1 MTPEDLDKLIN
12 DPKTWVVK
20 DFNNINNIYLNLEQ
34 IEILIESTTAL
45 LRQKHNDSLH
55 FKDFENTRKS
65 IEAIDTVR
73 DLLFAA
79 EEKERSRN

>member
-1 MTPEDLDKLIN
+1 MNADDLEKRIN
-12 DPKTWVVK
+12 DLKTWVLK
-20 DFNNINNIYLNLEQ
+20 DLNNINNIYLNLEQ

-45 LRQKHNDSLH
+45 LRQKHNDSLN
-55 FKDFENTRKS
+55 FKEFENTRKS

>member
-1 MTPEDLDKLIN
+1 MIPEDLDKLIN

-20 DFNNINNIYLNLEQ
+20 DFNNINNIYFNLEQ

-45 LRQKHNDSLH
+45 LKQKHNDSLH
-55 FKDFENTRKS
+55 FKDFENTKKS
-65 IEAIDTVR
+65 IEEINTVR
-73 DLLFAA
+73 DILFAA

>member
-1 MTPEDLDKLIN
+1 MN
-12 DPKTWVVK
+12 
-20 DFNNINNIYLNLEQ
+20 NNIYLNLEQ

-55 FKDFENTRKS
+55 FKDFENTRNS

>member
-1 MTPEDLDKLIN
+1 MTPEDLDKLIS

-20 DFNNINNIYLNLEQ
+20 DFNNINNIYFNLEQ

-45 LRQKHNDSLH
+45 LKQKHNDSLH
-55 FKDFENTRKS
+55 FKDFENTKKS

-73 DLLFAA
+73 DILFAA

>member
-45 LRQKHNDSLH
+45 LKQKHNDSLH
-55 FKDFENTRKS
+55 FKDFENTKKS

-73 DLLFAA
+73 DLLFAE

>member
-79 EEKERSRN
+79 EEKEKSRN

>member
-1 MTPEDLDKLIN
+1 MNADDLDKLIN

-20 DFNNINNIYLNLEQ
+20 DFNNINNIYFNLEQ

-45 LRQKHNDSLH
+45 LKQKHNDSLH

-73 DLLFAA
+73 DILFAV

>member
-1 MTPEDLDKLIN
+1 MIPEDLDKLIN

-20 DFNNINNIYLNLEQ
+20 DFNNINNIYFNLEQ

-45 LRQKHNDSLH
+45 LKQKHNDSLH

-65 IEAIDTVR
+65 IEEIDTVR

>member
-45 LRQKHNDSLH
+45 LKQKHNDSLH

>member
-20 DFNNINNIYLNLEQ
+20 DFNNINNIYFNLEQ

-45 LRQKHNDSLH
+45 LKQKHNDSLH
-55 FKDFENTRKS
+55 FKDFENTKKS

>member
-1 MTPEDLDKLIN
+1 MTHEDLEKLIN

-20 DFNNINNIYLNLEQ
+20 DFNNINNIYFNLEQ
-34 IEILIESTTAL
+34 IEILIESTTVL
-45 LRQKHNDSLH
+45 LKQKHNDSLH

-65 IEAIDTVR
+65 IEEIDTVR

>member
-1 MTPEDLDKLIN
+1 MTPEDLDKIIS

-20 DFNNINNIYLNLEQ
+20 EFNNINNIYFNLEQ

-45 LRQKHNDSLH
+45 LKQKHNDSLH
-55 FKDFENTRKS
+55 FKDFENTKKS

-73 DLLFAA
+73 DMLFAA

>member
-1 MTPEDLDKLIN
+1 MIPEDLDKLIN

-79 EEKERSRN
+79 EEKEKSRN

>member
-1 MTPEDLDKLIN
+1 MTPENLDKLIN

-65 IEAIDTVR
+65 IEEIDTVR

>member
-73 DLLFAA
+73 DLLFTA

>member
-1 MTPEDLDKLIN
+1 MTHEDLEKLIN

-34 IEILIESTTAL
+34 IEIFIESTTAL
-45 LRQKHNDSLH
+45 LRQNHNDSLH

-65 IEAIDTVR
+65 IEEINTVR
-73 DLLFAA
+73 DILFAA
-79 EEKERSRN
+79 EERERSRN

>member
-1 MTPEDLDKLIN
+1 MAVTD
-12 DPKTWVVK
+12 
-20 DFNNINNIYLNLEQ
+20 INNMNVYLKLEQ
-34 IEILIESTTAL
+34 LEILIESTTAL
-45 LRQKHNDSLH
+45 LLQKHNDSLH
-55 FKDFENTRKS
+55 FKDFENTKKS

>member
-1 MTPEDLDKLIN
+1 MTPEDLDKLTS

-20 DFNNINNIYLNLEQ
+20 EFNNINNIYFNLEQ

-45 LRQKHNDSLH
+45 LMQKHNDSLH
-55 FKDFENTRKS
+55 FKDFENTKKS

-73 DLLFAA
+73 DILFAA

>member
-1 MTPEDLDKLIN
+1 MTPEDLDKLIS

-20 DFNNINNIYLNLEQ
+20 DFNNINNIYFNLEQ
-34 IEILIESTTAL
+34 IEILIESTTVL
-45 LRQKHNDSLH
+45 LNQKHNDSLH
-55 FKDFENTRKS
+55 FKDFENTKKS

-73 DLLFAA
+73 DILFAA

>member
-1 MTPEDLDKLIN
+1 MTPEDLDKIIS

-20 DFNNINNIYLNLEQ
+20 EFNNINNIYFNLEQ

-45 LRQKHNDSLH
+45 LKQKHNDSLH

-73 DLLFAA
+73 DILFAV

>member
-1 MTPEDLDKLIN
+1 MIPEDLDKLIN

-20 DFNNINNIYLNLEQ
+20 DFNNINNIYFNLEQ

-45 LRQKHNDSLH
+45 LKQKHNDSLH
-55 FKDFENTRKS
+55 FKDFENTKKS